1 MKTRLA
7 VIGIL
12 CMLLIPA
19 YANNP
24 LRKAPYP
31 QQDNI
36 GYLNPA
42 PLLGPPSMKQSDYLQ
57 FNLSQ
62 DKNFKGDND
71 ILSKPV
77 PWCMFNPHKILDT
90 GLWYWRF
97 RSVSKTGE
105 EMPWSKT
112 YSFTIEES
120 TPRFATPS
128 FEVFLNNIP
137 KNSPRIYCFLNDRLE
152 DARKNVR
159 SNPQC
164 ACHGLQYRYTTVQAC
179 FCHV

>member
-36 GYLNPA
+36 VYLNPA
-42 PLLGPPSMKQSDYLQ
+42 PLLVPPSMKQSDYLQ

-90 GLWYWRF
+90 GLWYCAF
-97 RSVSKTGE
+97 
-105 EMPWSKT
+105 
-112 YSFTIEES
+112 
-120 TPRFATPS
+120 
-128 FEVFLNNIP
+128 
-137 KNSPRIYCFLNDRLE
+137 
-152 DARKNVR
+152 VR
-159 SNPQC
+159 SAKPGERCLEQDIQF
-164 ACHGLQYRYTTVQAC
+164 HYRRKHSTVCNSFVRSIPEQ
-179 FCHV
+179 HS